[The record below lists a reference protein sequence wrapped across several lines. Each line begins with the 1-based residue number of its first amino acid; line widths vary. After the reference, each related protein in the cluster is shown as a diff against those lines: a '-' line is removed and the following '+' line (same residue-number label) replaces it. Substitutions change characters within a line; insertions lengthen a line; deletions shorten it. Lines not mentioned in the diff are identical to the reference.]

1 MDDFLKKCF
10 FLFTTRKSLL
20 IFAIITSAVIFIY
33 GIATLATFG
42 SNTEIYEVLIWMIDN
57 IEESGSNPFYPDLS
71 GYSGYSGIFSDY
83 DFPEFETDKDSAD
96 DKSLT
101 KIMNFKKKYLNSK
114 SYGLVKS
121 LDGIEKGLGS
131 LLFIFNILLLAA
143 SIVYLIFAWGIKE
156 KQLLPTN
163 TFNIFN
169 IAKLVTLIISLIF
182 IILSL
187 LYGILLSAAVSQY
200 KSLLDNI
207 DSCADGIIVG
217 IVYGFLSFLY
227 YISLAWAFAQ
237 EHRLF
242 REVGSVDKPGVLAE
256 YDVSGNPI
264 GREARDVIVQQAG
277 EENPQLVGQKMVTST
292 NQPYQQ
298 VQNINQFGQEIPAG
312 IPNVYQQPQQKPII
326 TQKPAE
332 KPLTQEQ
339 ILQQQQQQMLQQQQQ
354 QQGILQQQ
362 QLIQGKTMEQ
372 TSDRNL
378 LNNNQSNN
386 INNK

>member
-1 MDDFLKKCF
+1 M
-10 FLFTTRKSLL
+10 
-20 IFAIITSAVIFIY
+20 
-33 GIATLATFG
+33 
-42 SNTEIYEVLIWMIDN
+42 
-57 IEESGSNPFYPDLS
+57 
-71 GYSGYSGIFSDY
+71 
-83 DFPEFETDKDSAD
+83 
-96 DKSLT
+96 
-101 KIMNFKKKYLNSK
+101 
-114 SYGLVKS
+114 
-121 LDGIEKGLGS
+121 
-131 LLFIFNILLLAA
+131 
-143 SIVYLIFAWGIKE
+143 
-156 KQLLPTN
+156 
-163 TFNIFN
+163 
-169 IAKLVTLIISLIF
+169 
-182 IILSL
+182 
-187 LYGILLSAAVSQY
+187 
-200 KSLLDNI
+200 
-207 DSCADGIIVG
+207 
-217 IVYGFLSFLY
+217 Y

-242 REVGSVDKPGVLAE
+242 REVGSVDKPGVIAE

-264 GREARDVIVQQAG
+264 GREVRDVIVQQAG
-277 EENPQLVGQKMVTST
+277 EENPQLVGQKMITST

-298 VQNINQFGQEIPAG
+298 VQNVNQFGQEIPT
-312 IPNVYQQPQQKPII
+312 VYQKPQQKPII

>member
-1 MDDFLKKCF
+1 M
-10 FLFTTRKSLL
+10 
-20 IFAIITSAVIFIY
+20 
-33 GIATLATFG
+33 
-42 SNTEIYEVLIWMIDN
+42 
-57 IEESGSNPFYPDLS
+57 
-71 GYSGYSGIFSDY
+71 
-83 DFPEFETDKDSAD
+83 
-96 DKSLT
+96 
-101 KIMNFKKKYLNSK
+101 
-114 SYGLVKS
+114 
-121 LDGIEKGLGS
+121 DGIEKGLGS

-264 GREARDVIVQQAG
+264 GREVRDVIVQQPG
-277 EENPQLVGQKMVTST
+277 GENPQLNDQKMVTST

-298 VQNINQFGQEIPAG
+298 VQNVNQFGQEIPT
-312 IPNVYQQPQQKPII
+312 VYQQPQQKPII
-326 TQKPAE
+326 TQKPVE
-332 KPLTQEQ
+332 KPLTQEP
-339 ILQQQQQQMLQQQQQ
+339 IPQQQQRMPQQQQQ
-354 QQGILQQQ
+354 QQLM
-362 QLIQGKTMEQ
+362 QGNIMEP
-372 TSDRNL
+372 TSDRNF
-378 LNNNQSNN
+378 LNNNQGNN
-386 INNK
+386 INSK

>member
-42 SNTEIYEVLIWMIDN
+42 SDTEIYEVLIWMIDN

-207 DSCADGIIVG
+207 DSCTDGIIVG
-217 IVYGFLSFLY
+217 IIYGFLSFLY

-242 REVGSVDKPGVLAE
+242 REVGNVDKPGVLAE
-256 YDVSGNPI
+256 YDVSGNSI
-264 GREARDVIVQQAG
+264 GREVRDVIVQQP
-277 EENPQLVGQKMVTST
+277 EENPQGQNMITSN

-298 VQNINQFGQEIPAG
+298 VQNVNQFGQEIPT
-312 IPNVYQQPQQKPII
+312 VYQQPQQKPII

-332 KPLTQEQ
+332 KPITQEP
-339 ILQQQQQQMLQQQQQ
+339 IPQQQQQQMLQQQQQ

-362 QLIQGKTMEQ
+362 QLIQGKNMEQ
-372 TSDRNL
+372 ISDRNL
-378 LNNNQSNN
+378 LNNNQGNN

>member
-242 REVGSVDKPGVLAE
+242 REVGSVDKPGVMAE

-264 GREARDVIVQQAG
+264 VREVRDVIVQQP
-277 EENPQLVGQKMVTST
+277 EENPQGQNMITSN

-298 VQNINQFGQEIPAG
+298 VQNVNQFGQEIPT
-312 IPNVYQQPQQKPII
+312 VYQQPQQKPII

-332 KPLTQEQ
+332 KPITQEP
-339 ILQQQQQQMLQQQQQ
+339 IPQQQQQQMLQQQQQ

>member
-1 MDDFLKKCF
+1 M
-10 FLFTTRKSLL
+10 
-20 IFAIITSAVIFIY
+20 AFIY

-42 SNTEIYEVLIWMIDN
+42 SDTEIYEVLIWKIDDL
-57 IEESGSNPFYPDLS
+57 ESSSSSLFSGSSNYYGYPEIFS
-71 GYSGYSGIFSDY
+71 GYELP
-83 DFPEFETDKDSAD
+83 DFPETDKDSPD
-96 DKSLT
+96 SKSLT
-101 KIMNFKKKYLNSK
+101 KIMNLKKKTLDTK
-114 SYGLVKS
+114 SYGLIKS

-217 IVYGFLSFLY
+217 IIYGFLSFLY

-242 REVGSVDKPGVLAE
+242 REVGNVDKPGVLAE
-256 YDVSGNPI
+256 YDVSGNSI
-264 GREARDVIVQQAG
+264 GREVRDVIVQQP
-277 EENPQLVGQKMVTST
+277 EENPQGQNMITSN

-298 VQNINQFGQEIPAG
+298 VQNVNQFGQEIPT
-312 IPNVYQQPQQKPII
+312 VYQQPQQKPII

-332 KPLTQEQ
+332 KPITQEP
-339 ILQQQQQQMLQQQQQ
+339 IPQQQQQQMLQQQQQ

-362 QLIQGKTMEQ
+362 QLIQGKNMEQ

-378 LNNNQSNN
+378 LNNNQGNN